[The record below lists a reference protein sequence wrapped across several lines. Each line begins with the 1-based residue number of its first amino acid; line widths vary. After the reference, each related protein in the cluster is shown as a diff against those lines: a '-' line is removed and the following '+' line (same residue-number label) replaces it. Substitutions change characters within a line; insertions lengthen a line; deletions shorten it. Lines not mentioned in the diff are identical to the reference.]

1 MNRVVVTGIGMVS
14 SHGVGKDEIWPK
26 IKEGISAIDF
36 LKRVDNS
43 DLKTKFGGEIADN
56 FNAEDFIDAKEA
68 RRSDVFI
75 RYAAAAAVL
84 ALKDSGFEINSKNE
98 HLIGSYIGSGIG
110 GIQTFVDNV
119 IAYREK
125 GPSRVSPFFVPSMVP
140 NMAAGYVSIFNNLK
154 GPNCA
159 TATACAAGAHAI
171 AYAAMNIQR
180 GDAIAMIAGGAE
192 APLVH
197 VAISGFNV
205 MRAIST
211 RNEDPKAASRPFD
224 RDRDGF
230 VMAEGSGLVMLEEY
244 EHAKKKGARI
254 YAELIGSGM
263 SGDAHHITSPS
274 IDGPVIC
281 MEMALKNSGI
291 NPEDIDYINAHGT
304 STQQNDINET
314 NAIKRVF
321 GNYSQNLLVS
331 STKSITGHLL
341 GAAGGLEAGITSL
354 ALCEGVVPPT
364 INLDNPQ
371 EGCDLNY
378 VPHKSLDSNI
388 KIALS
393 NSFGFGGTNCT
404 LIFKK
409 FEN

>member
-1 MNRVVVTGIGMVS
+1 MVS
-14 SHGVGKDEIWPK
+14 SLGVGKDVIWPK
-26 IKEGISAIDF
+26 VKEGISGIDF
-36 LKRVDNS
+36 LKRVDSS
-43 DLKTKFGGEIADN
+43 DLKTKFGGEISTD

-84 ALKDSGFEINSKNE
+84 ALKDSGLKVTPDNE

-140 NMAAGYVSIFNNLK
+140 NMAAGYVSIFNQLK

-180 GDAIAMIAGGAE
+180 GDAVAMVAGGAE

-224 RDRDGF
+224 KDRDGF
-230 VMAEGSGLVMLEEY
+230 VMAEGSGLVLLEEL
-244 EHAKKKGARI
+244 EHAKKRGARI
-254 YAELIGSGM
+254 YAELLGSGM

-281 MEMALKNSGI
+281 MEMALKNSEI

-321 GNYSQNLLVS
+321 GEHSNKLLVS

-354 ALCEGVVPPT
+354 ALDEGIAPPT

-378 VPHKSLDSNI
+378 VPHNSVDNDM

-409 FEN
+409 FED

>member
-1 MNRVVVTGIGMVS
+1 MNRVVITGVGMVS
-14 SHGVGKDEIWPK
+14 SLGVGSDEIWPK
-26 IKEGISAIDF
+26 IKEGISGIDF
-36 LKRVDNS
+36 LKRVDNT
-43 DLKTKFGGEIADN
+43 DLKTKFGGEIAEH
-56 FNAEDFIDAKEA
+56 FNAEDFIDPKEA

-75 RYAAAAAVL
+75 QYAAAAAVL
-84 ALKDSGFEINSKNE
+84 ALKDSGLEITPENE
-98 HLIGSYIGSGIG
+98 NLIGSYIGSGIG

-125 GPSRVSPFFVPSMVP
+125 GASRVSPFFVPSMVP

-180 GDAIAMIAGGAE
+180 GDAVAMISGGAE

-224 RDRDGF
+224 KDRDGF
-230 VMAEGSGLVMLEEY
+230 VMAEGSGLVVLEEL
-244 EHAKKKGARI
+244 EHAKKRGAKI

-281 MEMALKNSGI
+281 MEMALKNAGI
-291 NPEDIDYINAHGT
+291 NPEQVDYINAHGT

-314 NAIKRVF
+314 NAIKKVF
-321 GNYSQNLLVS
+321 GGHSSKLLVS

-341 GAAGGLEAGITSL
+341 GAAGGLEAGIASL
-354 ALCEGVVPPT
+354 ALHEGCVPPT

-378 VPHKSLDSNI
+378 VPHTTVEEKINI
-388 KIALS
+388 AVS

-409 FEN
+409 FEE

>member
-14 SHGVGKDEIWPK
+14 SQGVGKDEIWPK
-26 IKEGISAIDF
+26 VKEGISGIDF

-43 DLKTKFGGEIADN
+43 DLKTKFGGEIAEN
-56 FNAEDFIDAKEA
+56 FKAEDFIDAKEA

-84 ALKDSGFEINSKNE
+84 ALKDSGFEISSKNE

-244 EHAKKKGARI
+244 EHAKKRGARI

-314 NAIKRVF
+314 NAIKKVF
-321 GNYSQNLLVS
+321 GDYSQNLLIS

-354 ALCEGVVPPT
+354 ALTESIVPPT

-378 VPHKSLDSNI
+378 TPHRSIDSKI

>member
-1 MNRVVVTGIGMVS
+1 MVS
-14 SHGVGKDEIWPK
+14 SLGVGSDEIWPK
-26 IKEGISAIDF
+26 IKEGISGIDF
-36 LKRVDNS
+36 LKRVDNT
-43 DLKTKFGGEIADN
+43 DLKTKFGGEIAEH
-56 FNAEDFIDAKEA
+56 FNAEDFIDPKEA

-75 RYAAAAAVL
+75 QYAAAAAVL
-84 ALKDSGFEINSKNE
+84 ALKDSGLEITPENE
-98 HLIGSYIGSGIG
+98 NLIGSYIGSGIG

-125 GPSRVSPFFVPSMVP
+125 GASRVSPFFVPSMVP

-180 GDAIAMIAGGAE
+180 GDAVAMISGGAE

-224 RDRDGF
+224 KDRDGF
-230 VMAEGSGLVMLEEY
+230 VMAEGSGLIVLEEL
-244 EHAKKKGARI
+244 EHAKKRGAKI

-281 MEMALKNSGI
+281 MEMALKNAGI
-291 NPEDIDYINAHGT
+291 NPEQVDYINAHGT

-314 NAIKRVF
+314 NAIKKVF
-321 GNYSQNLLVS
+321 GDHSSKLLVS

-341 GAAGGLEAGITSL
+341 GAAGGLEAGIASL
-354 ALCEGVVPPT
+354 ALHEGCVPPT

-378 VPHKSLDSNI
+378 VPHTTVEEKINI
-388 KIALS
+388 AVS

-409 FEN
+409 FEE

>member
-26 IKEGISAIDF
+26 IKEGISGIDF

-244 EHAKKKGARI
+244 EHAKKRGARI

-354 ALCEGVVPPT
+354 ALCEGGVPPT

>member
-14 SHGVGKDEIWPK
+14 SQGVGKDEIWPK
-26 IKEGISAIDF
+26 IKEGISGIDF

-43 DLKTKFGGEIADN
+43 DLKTKFGGEIAEN
-56 FNAEDFIDAKEA
+56 FKAEDFIDAKEA

-244 EHAKKKGARI
+244 EHAKKRGARI

-321 GNYSQNLLVS
+321 GDYSKNLLIS

-354 ALCEGVVPPT
+354 ALTESIVPPT

-378 VPHKSLDSNI
+378 TPHRSIDSKI

>member
-26 IKEGISAIDF
+26 IKEGVSAIDF

-244 EHAKKKGARI
+244 EHAKKRGARI

-354 ALCEGVVPPT
+354 ALCEGIVPPT

>member
-26 IKEGISAIDF
+26 IKEGTSGIDF

-56 FNAEDFIDAKEA
+56 FKAEDFIDAKEA

-84 ALKDSGFEINSKNE
+84 ALKDSGFEISSKNE

-211 RNEDPKAASRPFD
+211 RNDDPKAASRPFD

-244 EHAKKKGARI
+244 EHAKKRGARI

-321 GNYSQNLLVS
+321 GDYSQNLLIS

-354 ALCEGVVPPT
+354 ALTEGIVPPT

-378 VPHKSLDSNI
+378 IPHTSIDSKI

>member
-1 MNRVVVTGIGMVS
+1 MNRVVVTGIGMLS
-14 SHGVGKDEIWPK
+14 SLGIGKDEVWPK
-26 IKEGISAIDF
+26 VKEGISGIDY
-36 LKRVDNS
+36 LKRIDAS
-43 DLKTKFGGEIADN
+43 DLKTQFGGEVPSN
-56 FNAEDFIDAKEA
+56 FNAEDFMDPKEA

-75 RYAAAAAVL
+75 RYAAAAASM
-84 ALKDSGFEINSKNE
+84 ALKDSGLEITEKNS
-98 HLIGSYIGSGIG
+98 HLVGSYIGSGIG

-119 IAYREK
+119 IVYKDR

-171 AYAAMNIQR
+171 AYAAMMIER
-180 GDAIAMIAGGAE
+180 GDAVAMVAGGAE

-211 RNEDPKAASRPFD
+211 RNDNPKAASRPFD
-224 RDRDGF
+224 ADRDGF
-230 VMAEGSGLVMLEEY
+230 VMSEGSGLVILEELN
-244 EHAKKKGARI
+244 HAKKRGATI
-254 YAELIGSGM
+254 YAELLSSGM

-274 IDGPVIC
+274 VEGPVIC
-281 MEMALKNSGI
+281 MNSALRNSKV
-291 NPEDIDYINAHGT
+291 NYDEVDYINAHGT

-314 NAIKRVF
+314 NAIKEVF
-321 GNYSQNLLVS
+321 NSHSKELLIS

-341 GAAGGLEAGITSL
+341 GAAGGIEAGICSM
-354 ALCEGVVPPT
+354 AIHEGVIPPT

-378 VPHKSLDSNI
+378 VPHSSIDKNI
-388 KIALS
+388 NIVVS

-404 LIFKK
+404 LVFKK
-409 FEN
+409 FEE

>member
-244 EHAKKKGARI
+244 EHAKKRGARI

-281 MEMALKNSGI
+281 MEMAIKNSGI

>member
-1 MNRVVVTGIGMVS
+1 MNRVVITGIGMLS
-14 SHGVGKDEIWPK
+14 SLGVGHEEVWPK
-26 IKEGISAIDF
+26 IKEGISGVDF
-36 LKRVDNS
+36 LKKVDAS
-43 DLKTKFGGEIADN
+43 DLKTKFGAEVPES
-56 FNAEDFIDAKEA
+56 FNPEDFMDPKEA
-68 RRSDVFI
+68 RRSDAFI
-75 RYAAAAAVL
+75 RFAVAAASL
-84 ALKDSGFEINSKNE
+84 AIRDSGIEITDKNS
-98 HLIGSYIGSGIG
+98 HLVGSYIGSGIG
-110 GIQTFVDNV
+110 GIQTFVDNTLV
-119 IAYREK
+119 YNDK

-159 TATACAAGAHAI
+159 ACTACAAGAHSI
-171 AYAAMNIQR
+171 GYAAMMIER
-180 GDAIAMIAGGAE
+180 GDAVAMVAGGAE

-211 RNEDPKAASRPFD
+211 RNENPSAASRPFD
-224 RDRDGF
+224 KDRDGF
-230 VMAEGSGLVMLEEY
+230 VMGEGSGLVLLEDL
-244 EHAKKKGARI
+244 EHAKKRGAKI

-263 SGDAHHITSPS
+263 SGDAHHITSPN

-281 MEMALKNSGI
+281 MESGI
-291 NPEDIDYINAHGT
+291 KNYKINYDEVDYINAHGT

-314 NAIKRVF
+314 NAIKKVF
-321 GNYSQNLLVS
+321 NSHSSKLLVS

-341 GAAGGLEAGITSL
+341 GAAGGLEAGITALSL
-354 ALCEGVVPPT
+354 YEGLVPPT

-378 VPHKSLDSNI
+378 VPHNTIEKDI
-388 KIALS
+388 KIAVS

-409 FEN
+409 FED

>member
-244 EHAKKKGARI
+244 EHAKKRGARI

-274 IDGPVIC
+274 IDCPVIC

>member
-26 IKEGISAIDF
+26 IKEGISGIDF

-244 EHAKKKGARI
+244 EHAKKRGARI

-393 NSFGFGGTNCT
+393 NSLGFGGTNCT

>member
-1 MNRVVVTGIGMVS
+1 MNRVVVTGIGMLS
-14 SHGVGKDEIWPK
+14 SSGIGKDQVWSK
-26 IKEGISAIDF
+26 VKEGVSGIDF
-36 LKRVDNS
+36 LTKIDAS
-43 DLKTKFGGEIADN
+43 DLKTKFGGEVPSD
-56 FNAEDFIDAKEA
+56 FNPEDFMDVKEA
-68 RRSDVFI
+68 RRNDIFI
-75 RYAAAAAVL
+75 CFAAAAASL
-84 ALKDSGFEINSKNE
+84 ALKDSGLEITDKNS
-98 HLIGSYIGSGIG
+98 HLVGSYIGSGIG

-119 IAYREK
+119 NVYNEK

-171 AYAAMNIQR
+171 AYAAMMIER
-180 GDAIAMIAGGAE
+180 GDAVAMVAGGAE

-211 RNEDPKAASRPFD
+211 RNENPQGASRPFD
-224 RDRDGF
+224 KDRDGF
-230 VMAEGSGLVMLEEY
+230 VMSEGSGLVILEELN
-244 EHAKKKGARI
+244 HAKKRGATI
-254 YAELIGSGM
+254 YAELLNSGM

-274 IDGPVIC
+274 IEGPVIC
-281 MEMALKNSGI
+281 MNSALRNSKI
-291 NPEDIDYINAHGT
+291 NYDDVDYINAHGT

-314 NAIKRVF
+314 NAIKKVF
-321 GNYSQNLLVS
+321 DSHSKNLLVS

-341 GAAGGLEAGITSL
+341 GAAGGIEAGISAL
-354 ALCEGVVPPT
+354 ALHEGVVPPT

-378 VPHKSLDSNI
+378 VPHVSIEKDINVI
-388 KIALS
+388 VS
-393 NSFGFGGTNCT
+393 NSFGFGGTNCS
-404 LIFKK
+404 LVFKK
-409 FEN
+409 FEG

>member
-26 IKEGISAIDF
+26 IKEGVSAIDF

-84 ALKDSGFEINSKNE
+84 ALRDSGFEINSKNE

-244 EHAKKKGARI
+244 EHAKARGAKI
-254 YAELIGSGM
+254 YAELTGYGATSDGYDMVAPSGE
-263 SGDAHHITSPS
+263 GA
-274 IDGPVIC
+274 VRC
-281 MEMALKNSGI
+281 MQMALKTAKNKV
-291 NPEDIDYINAHGT
+291 DYINTHGT
-304 STQQNDINET
+304 STPVGDITELK
-314 NAIKRVF
+314 AVGEVF
-321 GNYSQNLLVS
+321 KDYKPKIS
-331 STKSITGHLL
+331 STKSLSGHSL
-341 GAAGGLEAGITSL
+341 GATSVHEAIYSL
-354 ALCEGVVPPT
+354 IMMKNNFISASANIVDMDDEADRKST
-364 INLDNPQ
+364 R
-371 EGCDLNY
+371 LNSS
-378 VPHKSLDSNI
+378 H
-388 KIALS
+388 
-393 NSFGFGGTNCT
+393 
-404 LIFKK
+404 
-409 FEN
+409 

>member
-14 SHGVGKDEIWPK
+14 SQGVGKDEIWPK
-26 IKEGISAIDF
+26 VKEGISGIDF

-43 DLKTKFGGEIADN
+43 DLKTKFGGEIAEN
-56 FNAEDFIDAKEA
+56 FKAEDFIDAKEA

-84 ALKDSGFEINSKNE
+84 ALKDSGFEISSKNE

-244 EHAKKKGARI
+244 EHAKKRGARI

-321 GNYSQNLLVS
+321 GDYSKNLLIS

-354 ALCEGVVPPT
+354 ALTEGIVPPT

-378 VPHKSLDSNI
+378 IPHRSIDSKI

>member
-26 IKEGISAIDF
+26 IKQGISAIDF

-244 EHAKKKGARI
+244 EHAKKRGARI

-291 NPEDIDYINAHGT
+291 NPEDLDYINAHGT

>member
-26 IKEGISAIDF
+26 IKEGISGIDF

-84 ALKDSGFEINSKNE
+84 ALRDSGFEINSKNE

-244 EHAKKKGARI
+244 EHAKKRGARI

>member
-244 EHAKKKGARI
+244 EHAKKRGARI
-254 YAELIGSGM
+254 YAELLGSGM

-393 NSFGFGGTNCT
+393 NSFGFGEIGRAHV
-404 LIFKK
+404 
-409 FEN
+409 

>member
-14 SHGVGKDEIWPK
+14 SQGVGKDEIWPK
-26 IKEGISAIDF
+26 IKEGVSGIDF

-43 DLKTKFGGEIADN
+43 DLKTKFGGEIAEN
-56 FNAEDFIDAKEA
+56 FKAEDFIDAKEA

-84 ALKDSGFEINSKNE
+84 ALKDSGFEISSKNE

-180 GDAIAMIAGGAE
+180 GDAIAMIASGAE

-211 RNEDPKAASRPFD
+211 RNEDPKSASRPFD

-244 EHAKKKGARI
+244 EHAKKRGARI

-321 GNYSQNLLVS
+321 GDYSQNLLIS

-354 ALCEGVVPPT
+354 ALTEGIVPPT

-378 VPHKSLDSNI
+378 IPHRSIDSKI

>member
-84 ALKDSGFEINSKNE
+84 ALRDSGFEINSKNE

-244 EHAKKKGARI
+244 EHAKKRGARI

>member
-26 IKEGISAIDF
+26 IKEGVSAIDF

-84 ALKDSGFEINSKNE
+84 ALRDSGFEINSKNE

-244 EHAKKKGARI
+244 EHAKKRGARI

-354 ALCEGVVPPT
+354 ALCEGIVPPT

>member
-1 MNRVVVTGIGMVS
+1 MKRVVITGIGMVS
-14 SHGVGKDEIWPK
+14 SLGVGKDVIWPK
-26 IKEGISAIDF
+26 VKEGISGIDF
-36 LKRVDNS
+36 LKRVDSS
-43 DLKTKFGGEIADN
+43 DLKTKFGGEISTD

-84 ALKDSGFEINSKNE
+84 ALKDSGLKVTPDNE

-140 NMAAGYVSIFNNLK
+140 NMAAGYVSIFNQLK

-180 GDAIAMIAGGAE
+180 GDAVAMVAGGAE

-224 RDRDGF
+224 KDRDGF
-230 VMAEGSGLVMLEEY
+230 VMAEGSGLVLLEEL
-244 EHAKKKGARI
+244 EHAKKRGARI
-254 YAELIGSGM
+254 YAELLGSGM

-281 MEMALKNSGI
+281 MEMALKNSEI

-321 GNYSQNLLVS
+321 GEHSNKLLVS

-354 ALCEGVVPPT
+354 ALDEGIAPPT

-378 VPHKSLDSNI
+378 VPHNSVDNDM

-409 FEN
+409 FED

>member
-1 MNRVVVTGIGMVS
+1 MNRVVITGVGMVS
-14 SHGVGKDEIWPK
+14 SLGVGSDEIWPK
-26 IKEGISAIDF
+26 IKEGISGIDF
-36 LKRVDNS
+36 LKRVDNT
-43 DLKTKFGGEIADN
+43 DLKTKFGGEIAEH
-56 FNAEDFIDAKEA
+56 FNAEDFIDPKEA

-75 RYAAAAAVL
+75 QYAAAAAVL
-84 ALKDSGFEINSKNE
+84 ALKDSGLEITPENE
-98 HLIGSYIGSGIG
+98 NLIGSYIGSGIG

-125 GPSRVSPFFVPSMVP
+125 GASRVSPFFVPSMVP

-180 GDAIAMIAGGAE
+180 GDAVAMISGGAE

-224 RDRDGF
+224 KDRDGF
-230 VMAEGSGLVMLEEY
+230 VMAEGSGLVVLEEL
-244 EHAKKKGARI
+244 EHAKKRGAKI

-281 MEMALKNSGI
+281 MEMALKNAGI
-291 NPEDIDYINAHGT
+291 NPEQVDYINAHGT

-314 NAIKRVF
+314 NAIKKVF
-321 GNYSQNLLVS
+321 GDHSSKLLVS

-341 GAAGGLEAGITSL
+341 GAAGGLEAGIASL
-354 ALCEGVVPPT
+354 ALHEGCVPPT

-378 VPHKSLDSNI
+378 VPHTTVEEKINI
-388 KIALS
+388 AVS

-409 FEN
+409 FEE

>member
-14 SHGVGKDEIWPK
+14 SQGVGKDEIWPK
-26 IKEGISAIDF
+26 IKEGISGIDF

-43 DLKTKFGGEIADN
+43 DLKTKFGGEIAEN
-56 FNAEDFIDAKEA
+56 FKAEDFIDAKEA

-84 ALKDSGFEINSKNE
+84 ALKDSGFEISSKNE

-244 EHAKKKGARI
+244 EHAKKRGARI

-321 GNYSQNLLVS
+321 GDYSKNLLIS

-354 ALCEGVVPPT
+354 ALTESIVPPT

-378 VPHKSLDSNI
+378 TPHRSIDSKI

>member
-26 IKEGISAIDF
+26 IKEGTSGIDF

-56 FNAEDFIDAKEA
+56 FKAEDFIDAKEA

-84 ALKDSGFEINSKNE
+84 ALKDSGFEISSKNE

-244 EHAKKKGARI
+244 EHAKKRGARI

-321 GNYSQNLLVS
+321 GDYSQNLLVS

-354 ALCEGVVPPT
+354 ALNEGIVPPT

-378 VPHKSLDSNI
+378 IPHRSIDSKI

>member
-14 SHGVGKDEIWPK
+14 SQGVGKDEIWPK
-26 IKEGISAIDF
+26 IKEGVSGIDF

-43 DLKTKFGGEIADN
+43 DLKTKFGGEIAEN
-56 FNAEDFIDAKEA
+56 FKAEDFIDAKEA

-84 ALKDSGFEINSKNE
+84 ALKDSGFEISSKNE

-244 EHAKKKGARI
+244 EHAKKRGARI

-321 GNYSQNLLVS
+321 GDYSQNLLIS

-354 ALCEGVVPPT
+354 ALTEGIVPPT

-378 VPHKSLDSNI
+378 IPHRSIDSKI

>member
-14 SHGVGKDEIWPK
+14 SQGVGKDEIWPK
-26 IKEGISAIDF
+26 IKEGISGIDF

-43 DLKTKFGGEIADN
+43 DLKTKFGGEIAEN
-56 FNAEDFIDAKEA
+56 FKAEDFIDAKEA

-84 ALKDSGFEINSKNE
+84 ALKDSGFEISSKNE

-211 RNEDPKAASRPFD
+211 RNENPKAASRPFD

-244 EHAKKKGARI
+244 EHAKKRGARI

-321 GNYSQNLLVS
+321 GDYSQNLLIS

-354 ALCEGVVPPT
+354 ALTEGIVPPT

-378 VPHKSLDSNI
+378 TPHRSIDSKI

>member
-1 MNRVVVTGIGMVS
+1 MNRVVITGVGMVS
-14 SHGVGKDEIWPK
+14 SLGVGSDEIWPK
-26 IKEGISAIDF
+26 IKEGISGIDF
-36 LKRVDNS
+36 LKRVDNT
-43 DLKTKFGGEIADN
+43 DLKTKFGGEIAEH
-56 FNAEDFIDAKEA
+56 FNAEDFIDPKEA

-75 RYAAAAAVL
+75 QYAAAAAVL
-84 ALKDSGFEINSKNE
+84 ALKDSGLEITPENE
-98 HLIGSYIGSGIG
+98 NLIGSYIGSGIG

-125 GPSRVSPFFVPSMVP
+125 GASRVSPFFVPSMVP

-180 GDAIAMIAGGAE
+180 GDAVAMISGGAE

-224 RDRDGF
+224 KDRDGF
-230 VMAEGSGLVMLEEY
+230 VMAEGSGLIVLEEL
-244 EHAKKKGARI
+244 EHAKKGAKI

-281 MEMALKNSGI
+281 MEMALKNAGI
-291 NPEDIDYINAHGT
+291 NPEQVDYINAHGT

-314 NAIKRVF
+314 NAIKKVF
-321 GNYSQNLLVS
+321 GDHSSKLLVS

-341 GAAGGLEAGITSL
+341 GAAGGLEAGIASL
-354 ALCEGVVPPT
+354 ALHEGCVPPT

-378 VPHKSLDSNI
+378 VPHTTVEEKINI
-388 KIALS
+388 AVS

-409 FEN
+409 I

>member
-84 ALKDSGFEINSKNE
+84 ALRDSGFEINSKNE

-244 EHAKKKGARI
+244 EHAKKRGARI

-354 ALCEGVVPPT
+354 ALCEGIVPPT

>member
-1 MNRVVVTGIGMVS
+1 MVS

-26 IKEGISAIDF
+26 IKEGISGIDF

-244 EHAKKKGARI
+244 EHAKKRGARI

-371 EGCDLNY
+371 DGCDLNY

>member
-26 IKEGISAIDF
+26 IKEGISGIDF

-244 EHAKKKGARI
+244 EHAKKRGARI

-314 NAIKRVF
+314 NAIKRLF

-378 VPHKSLDSNI
+378 VPHKSLDYNI